1 MIALKKSNSKNL
13 LDNYVYPEKQNK
25 LSCRTCRH
33 LGPMGGFLDLQEGI
47 HYSVWLVTI
56 NNRITWIFWDVCS
69 ISQLPLQKI
78 ISLMKKALLHVKF
91 QEKKRDLTKEYKLM
105 GCKMEP

>member
-69 ISQLPLQKI
+69 ILQLPLQKI
-78 ISLMKKALLHVKF
+78 ILLMKKALLHVKF
-91 QEKKRDLTKEYKLM
+91 KKKK
-105 GCKMEP
+105 GFNKGI